1 VVTRWLAI
9 ACIVLFV
16 GSTLSLGGLYLFG
29 ARRERDGV
37 LLTLGVSKVAIAIA
51 FVVGITFEPVSRYAL
66 GLAMLL
72 LLAQFVFARIAQ
84 RRIARPAS

>member
-1 VVTRWLAI
+1 MLAWLVI
-9 ACIVLFV
+9 AGIVLFIGTTLGV
-16 GSTLSLGGLYLFG
+16 GALYLFV
-29 ARRERDGV
+29 ARREQDGV
-37 LLTLGVSKVAIAIA
+37 LLTLGISKVAIAIA